1 MDWESLDINQSVDNL
16 SQANTKIPNLGN
28 KEREKKKIAG
38 KIFFFI
44 WKKSEYRYPNTAF
57 KSSFTTKNGLEKNT

>member
-1 MDWESLDINQSVDNL
+1 MDWESLDINQGVDNL

-38 KIFFFI
+38 KIFFI
-44 WKKSEYRYPNTAF
+44 YLKEIRYPNTF
-57 KSSFTTKNGLEKNT
+57 SDLILQ

>member
-38 KIFFFI
+38 KIFFI
-44 WKKSEYRYPNTAF
+44 CLKENIL
-57 KSSFTTKNGLEKNT
+57 N